1 MKLQALL
8 VLCGFLGMP
17 FVGAQTIL
25 LPGAP
30 ENTERKAAEELAEH
44 FSKMTGGSIAIGKEG
59 EPFDGPA
66 IYVGDTAFARK
77 QGIDFSSFGKE
88 EWLIRSSGKDLIVGG
103 GKPRGTV

>member
-44 FSKMTGGSIAIGKEG
+44 FSKMTGGSIAIGKE
-59 EPFDGPA
+59 
-66 IYVGDTAFARK
+66 ARTVRRTRDLCRRY
-77 QGIDFSSFGKE
+77 GICKE
-88 EWLIRSSGKDLIVGG
+88 TGN
-103 GKPRGTV
+103 

>member
-30 ENTERKAAEELAEH
+30 ENTERKAAEEL
-44 FSKMTGGSIAIGKEG
+44 
-59 EPFDGPA
+59 
-66 IYVGDTAFARK
+66 
-77 QGIDFSSFGKE
+77 GINIKSDDAYQEK
-88 EWLIRSSGKDLIVGG
+88 
-103 GKPRGTV
+103 T

>member
-44 FSKMTGGSIAIGKEG
+44 FSKMTGGSIAIGK
-59 EPFDGPA
+59 
-66 IYVGDTAFARK
+66 
-77 QGIDFSSFGKE
+77 
-88 EWLIRSSGKDLIVGG
+88 
-103 GKPRGTV
+103 

>member
-44 FSKMTGGSIAIGKEG
+44 FSKMTGGSIAIGKD
-59 EPFDGPA
+59 PRFMSA
-66 IYVGDTAFARK
+66 IRHL
-77 QGIDFSSFGKE
+77 QGNRE
-88 EWLIRSSGKDLIVGG
+88 LISAASAKRSG
-103 GKPRGTV
+103 